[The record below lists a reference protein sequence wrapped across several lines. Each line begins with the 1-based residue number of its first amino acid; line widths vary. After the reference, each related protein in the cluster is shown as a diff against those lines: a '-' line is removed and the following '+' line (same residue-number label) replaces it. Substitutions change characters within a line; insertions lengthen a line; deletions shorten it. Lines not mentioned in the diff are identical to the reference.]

1 MPHFLSWT
9 LYFIGRWFNESQ
21 STHHKDTCLQEIA
34 LCLQILITTL
44 HPIVNTNWEDLC
56 IQLIN
61 QQTCASIIVYDMNG
75 VPISIQF
82 SNKLYQRFAN
92 ATQILLCNSNRN
104 KLEIMKNEPNN
115 THIPYGQIQYVVL
128 GQGQY

>member
-1 MPHFLSWT
+1 MFTRNCIVSSNINN
-9 LYFIGRWFNESQ
+9 Y
-21 STHHKDTCLQEIA
+21 STPNSEH
-34 LCLQILITTL
+34 
-44 HPIVNTNWEDLC
+44 NWEDLC

-92 ATQILLCNSNRN
+92 ATPILMCNSNRN